1 MLLCFKN
8 FSSKFTK
15 SPVIKFG
22 LVSFDLSFKNLSD
35 MNNKS
40 KISTVRKYF
49 NSHSTH
55 DKSDLKLNRVN
66 EILSEIKTQDGK
78 TLQEAKLLYEIKYD
92 DEIKKVKILLNL
104 HKDYIKIKNMIQKK
118 FKESSLG
125 IEFEKVEVSMAP
137 AEKKS
142 EGLRKLGLKNVKNI
156 IAVSSCKGGVGK
168 STVAVNLA
176 FSLMM
181 NNNKVGI
188 FDADIY
194 GPSLPTMINPSD
206 TSLRSY
212 EDNPQMIVPIEF
224 SGIKAMSFGYAS
236 PNRRAIVR
244 GPIVSNIVTQLVCN
258 TDWGDLDYLVVD
270 MPPGTG
276 DIQISLCQELNFTGG
291 VVVTTPQKLSFIDVV
306 KGIEMFD
313 ELKIPILSVVE
324 NMSYY
329 VCDKCDEKHYIF
341 GKGYVNMLKKQFGIE
356 DSFNIPIDSF
366 VSKASDS
373 GSPYVLV
380 SPETSPVQKTF
391 MEISKKLIDK
401 VQNLNEFL
409 QEKPRVE
416 FSPKEDAIKVFYDK
430 NKVKLIHPFTLR
442 KKCICAACIDEFSG
456 EKILKEKNIPKDVH
470 PVRIEDKGN
479 YAVAVVWSDGHR
491 SSIYPYKRIL
501 SDEIDAIS

>member
-1 MLLCFKN
+1 MLACMKIVSNKIIRSKPISFAVTN
-8 FSSKFTK
+8 FSYNSKFFVYRRYFSTNTTNQNTD
-15 SPVIKFG
+15 S
-22 LVSFDLSFKNLSD
+22 NLSHIKD
-35 MNNKS
+35 
-40 KISTVRKYF
+40 I
-49 NSHSTH
+49 
-55 DKSDLKLNRVN
+55 LKD
-66 EILSEIKTQDGK
+66 IKTQDGK
-78 TLQEAKLLYEIKYD
+78 TIQESNMIYDIKID
-92 DEIKKVKILLNL
+92 SETKKIKILLNL
-104 HKDYIKIKNMIQKK
+104 HKDYIKIKNIIEKK
-118 FKESSLG
+118 FKESPYFKEYDK
-125 IEFEKVEVSMAP
+125 IEVTMAP

-142 EGLRKLGLKNVKNI
+142 ESLRKLGLKNVKNI

-181 NNNKVGI
+181 HNKKVGI

-306 KGIEMFD
+306 KGIEMLD
-313 ELKIPILSVVE
+313 ELKIPVLSVVE

-329 VCDKCDEKHYIF
+329 ICDKCDEKHFIF
-341 GKGYVNMLKKQFGIE
+341 GKGYVDMLKKQFGIE
-356 DSFNIPIDSF
+356 DSFNIPIDSY
-366 VSKASDS
+366 VSRASDS

-380 SPETSPVQKTF
+380 SPDSSAVQQTF
-391 MEISKKLIDK
+391 RDISQKIIDK
-401 VQNLNEFL
+401 VKNLNEFL
-409 QEKPRVE
+409 ENRPKVE
-416 FSPKEDAIKVFYDK
+416 YSPKEEAIKILFNKD
-430 NKVKLIHPFTLR
+430 KVKLVDPYLLR
-442 KKCICAACIDEFSG
+442 KKCICAACIDEFTG
-456 EKILKEKNIPKDVH
+456 EKLLKEKQIPKDVH
-470 PVRIEDKGN
+470 PSRIEDKGN
-479 YAVAVVWSDGHR
+479 YAVAIVWSDGHR
-491 SSIYPYKRIL
+491 SSIYPYKRLL
-501 SDEIDAIS
+501 SSDIEEKKLNE